1 MQNPLRRPH
10 GEHATRRGNQAPP
23 FHDPERGGRAHQGDE
38 DVMSQGM
45 RGHFV
50 AMTGEFVGTVMS
62 VCVSKRYF
70 PRASLRVCD

>member
-1 MQNPLRRPH
+1 MQNPLRRPN
-10 GEHATRRGNQAPP
+10 GDHASRRGNHRDA
-23 FHDPERGGRAHQGDE
+23 ERGGRGNQGNE
-38 DVMSQGM
+38 DTMSEGM

-70 PRASLRVCD
+70 RNAK

>member
-10 GEHATRRGNQAPP
+10 GEHATRRGNQYDA
-23 FHDPERGGRAHQGDE
+23 ERGGRDDQGGE

-50 AMTGEFVGTVMS
+50 AMTGEFVGTVM
-62 VCVSKRYF
+62 
-70 PRASLRVCD
+70 

>member
-1 MQNPLRRPH
+1 MQNPLRRPQ

-23 FHDPERGGRAHQGDE
+23 YHDPERGAGGNQGDE

-62 VCVSKRYF
+62 VCPLKPFSHI
-70 PRASLRVCD
+70 CNIDT